1 MIDHENAQ
9 YSLFNSLNF
18 FKLIYFY
25 RMYLKKLAPPA
36 FLLLSGNISFQ
47 LFLRFAQLFSF
58 DSDVLIAVSRKIDD
72 VTSTTIFLK
81 LNMKIIYFNEIA
93 HKIFHIFKVE

>member
-18 FKLIYFY
+18 LKLFSLS
-25 RMYLKKLAPPA
+25 RMYLKNLAPAA

-47 LFLRFAQLFSF
+47 LFLRFA
-58 DSDVLIAVSRKIDD
+58 
-72 VTSTTIFLK
+72 
-81 LNMKIIYFNEIA
+81 
-93 HKIFHIFKVE
+93 